1 MADNPAPAR
10 PQAVSPGL
18 LWFSRIMGW
27 LCWVGIAWTIV
38 FAALQMSGILPR
50 APANSDGLI
59 GYASVSFG
67 VHDPSAPR
75 PPIPAELLNDPL
87 YIASGLVAP
96 VLMIWAL
103 VSARAVF
110 ASIGRGQFFARPTSL
125 GLRNLSLAVLLN
137 MTVAPLANVAATL
150 AFALGM
156 KAKGMHGEVYFDA
169 GASSTM
175 LLVLVFAG
183 TVAVIST
190 VMARAAKVAEE
201 NEQFV

>member
-1 MADNPAPAR
+1 MGNHAATAQR
-10 PQAVSPGL
+10 QAVSPGL
-18 LWFSRIMGW
+18 LWFSRVMGW
-27 LCWVGIAWTIV
+27 LCWLGIAWTIV
-38 FAALQMSGILPR
+38 FVALQMFGVLPR

-75 PPIPAELLNDPL
+75 PPIPGELLNDPL
-87 YIASGLVAP
+87 YIASGLAAP
-96 VLMIWAL
+96 ILMIWAL

-110 ASIGRGQFFARPTSL
+110 ASIGRGQFFGRATSL

-137 MTVAPLANVAATL
+137 MTVAPIANLAATL
-150 AFALGM
+150 AFALRM
-156 KAKGMHGEVYFDA
+156 KAMRLHGEVYFDA
-169 GASSTM
+169 GPSSTM

-183 TVAVIST
+183 TVAIISS

>member
-1 MADNPAPAR
+1 MDNSPATAR
-10 PQAVSPGL
+10 LQAVSPGV

-27 LCWVGIAWTIV
+27 LCWLGIAWTIV
-38 FAALQMSGILPR
+38 FVALQMFGVLPR

-67 VHDPSAPR
+67 VHDPAAPR
-75 PPIPAELLNDPL
+75 PPIPQELLNDPL

-96 VLMIWAL
+96 ALMIWAL
-103 VSARAVF
+103 ISARTVF
-110 ASIGRGQFFARPTSL
+110 ASIGRGRFFGRPTSL

-137 MTVAPLANVAATL
+137 MILAPIANLAATL
-150 AFALGM
+150 AFAFRM
-156 KAKGMHGEVYFDA
+156 KDAGMHGEVYFDA
-169 GASSTM
+169 GPSSTA
-175 LLVLVFAG
+175 LLVLIFAG
-183 TVAVIST
+183 TVAIISS

>member
-1 MADNPAPAR
+1 MGGSPATAR
-10 PQAVSPGL
+10 RQTLSPGL
-18 LWFSRIMGW
+18 LWFSRVMGW
-27 LCWVGIAWTIV
+27 LCWLGIAWTIV
-38 FAALQMSGILPR
+38 FVALQMFGILAR

-67 VHDPSAPR
+67 VHDPNAPR
-75 PPIPAELLNDPL
+75 PPIPDELLNDPL

-96 VLMIWAL
+96 VLMTWAL

-110 ASIGRGQFFARPTSL
+110 ASIGRGQFFGRPTSL

-137 MTVAPLANVAATL
+137 MTVAPLANIAATL
-150 AFALGM
+150 AFALNM
-156 KAKGMHGEVYFDA
+156 KARGMHGEVYFDA
-169 GASSTM
+169 GASSTT